1 MGSSSKLVSVLM
13 VLAYMTSFLLAAT
26 TIVAAPQPT
35 TEATTPA
42 VEPAEGTTGNNLK
55 VYGNIH
61 LDVNQDG
68 DSIDDI
74 DLGNYDEW
82 DDDEPDENDD
92 DHFDRVIFEQT
103 YDEDTR
109 ISGSSEDGFIDNN
122 LDNILFHLEGRY
134 HPTFWMPHDDGDP
147 DNEQQASIPMSRTDG
162 LFDINENEDFD
173 FDQIDDEDFDANI
186 DSNNGDDPIDLV
198 GVDDNIPDFASRND
212 DIGDGDDIYFPA
224 WVWHYNLAGY
234 NSANERVDIDEGD
247 EVSIP
252 MSGLGGQPGLNSQ
265 AVVPGGPVETA
276 LVQDINQSPND
287 GVRFE
292 VQDVQL
298 EEGDTVRFWD
308 FQATV
313 ESINFVSGGQ
323 DDVRMSIEWLG
334 DYDAPEEVGSDVTG
348 TEDTIFSASR
358 TSTSSTTSGVD
369 CRAIGS
375 DGGRPGYAD
384 TVSQPWYVCIETIS
398 TGGST
403 NTVFLTV
410 GRVFTDRD
418 EEVSKASILVNGVFY
433 SIEEIEDETSGSCSP
448 CLESLRI
455 EQPVPFGED
464 VELSE
469 LGSVLKGTA
478 AGDPFPVFPPFNE
491 DHTALDSFPV
501 EAERNSYGFLQD
513 RDGDTDGTPDIIEE
527 DDIDLADDDRDIDDR
542 KVTRGPLEVS
552 WQVTARETGLL
563 TNRET
568 PDQASDAW
576 DSQINQVMPHWY
588 AEISMPSEGNAI
600 VLSSLFQALTGHD
613 HFLWEPGKDMSMHF
627 GSSVRLFSEQVDETG
642 GDDLLVNPAVITTGD
657 VRASGSNADTLVEM
671 SLKFC
676 KFCRFDDISADGGD
690 PGGEDADGDTDLNI
704 ESDEEFNS
712 AGGSDLDTDSDHHP
726 HDEDGNNLPDLEGDQ
741 NNVDDEGDIYGPGI
755 RQTYTVSFVN
765 QGDGQPTDAD
775 IPDDLVFGPNP
786 ISEANTGFSA
796 ANSKLQLSAASQD
809 AVGDGL
815 DSLDL
820 DGDGDAD
827 EIFLG
832 GIDLAQET
840 EQTDTDVGLL
850 QAETESLT
858 IPLGERAH
866 FLDYAVEVQATDTSY
881 SPKQARLAIY
891 QLQEE
896 GVTNKDVATFPGAN
910 EDEYVGVRHNY
921 DAGTATA
928 VGPADCLDTEDTTP
942 GDGCNGGS
950 DSPDFDWWVRV
961 DNIASDS
968 VTLHVGRFVPGTHP
982 MYIDGQQLRFTG
994 ATGTACSP
1002 CTTLFDFSLERTTPI
1017 GNNVMVQDPSIEISA
1032 IGNGDMVPLLA
1043 PFNSDH
1049 QVVDNINPA
1058 LEQDE
1063 YGRYDPTKDNDDD
1076 RTEEDYNDR
1085 LLDAPALDIT
1095 LAGTGQKSNSF
1106 IWLDQRNSRGDGLPP
1121 EAELLQTSG
1130 IFEGNVPDANEPG
1143 VDDDCEAPGVDGG
1156 DGDTIASEI
1165 GEGPLCAG
1173 WPDSSFDNTPA
1184 EDTHTGNVLATT
1196 WRTTVPNEQRGYTH
1210 YAALDVPSGHGE
1222 FILSSDRIATE
1233 GQGSGH
1239 DGGPNVYEWLQT
1251 ETGALGAPP
1260 SGDACDTAFTGGV
1273 APCIAA
1279 FGTHTDSSAA
1289 DAAGWF
1295 SFASS
1300 DILGLFVGDGTVPE
1314 GQERTPEEQA
1324 QIGNNPILDVQ
1335 SISCDPTTVA
1345 QGQAVACDV
1354 TVQNTGTAS
1363 GSGTVTLAVTHQGGS
1378 HVTDRPVAQQS
1389 TGTVDK
1395 GGTATVTLLWSTSSA
1410 TTAGTWQLTGKTGSS
1425 DVTQSTT
1432 VTVEAPDQPA
1442 GPNVQVQSCS
1452 VSGTVKI
1459 GSSVSAS
1466 VTFENTGDQAG
1477 SDTFDIAVDGSNV
1490 ASVNSGN
1497 VPAGGT
1503 KTVTAQATLDSSNV
1517 DLPEPSGDQAPTTSV
1532 AISVGGTNC
1541 GSVTVEGEVPTD
1553 GEDRPTIPGFETV
1566 ALVAA
1571 MGAALVLLRRD

>member
-26 TIVAAPQPT
+26 SIVAAPQPT

-61 LDVNQDG
+61 WDVNQDG
-68 DSIDDI
+68 DSTDHN
-74 DLGNYDEW
+74 DLGEYDEW
-82 DDDEPDENDD
+82 DANDPDD
-92 DHFDRVIFEQT
+92 DDIFDRVIFEPA
-103 YDEDTR
+103 YDDDTR

-122 LDNILFHLEGRY
+122 LDNMLFHLEGQY
-134 HPTFWMPHDDGDP
+134 HPTFWMPLDSGSPDGTDH
-147 DNEQQASIPMSRTDG
+147 ASIPMSRGDG
-162 LFDINENEDFD
+162 LFDIDEDEDFD
-173 FDQIDDEDFDANI
+173 FDQIDDEDFDTTI

-198 GVDDNIPDFASRND
+198 GVDDNIVDFSSRND
-212 DIGDGDDIYFPA
+212 DIGEGDDIYFPA
-224 WVWHYNLAGY
+224 WKWRYIIAGY

-247 EVSIP
+247 EITVP
-252 MSGLGGQPGLNSQ
+252 LSGLGGQPGLNSQ
-265 AVVPGGPVETA
+265 VVVPGGQVETA
-276 LVQDINQSPND
+276 LVQDIADTPND

-292 VQDVQL
+292 VQDVQI

-334 DYDAPEEVGSDVTG
+334 DYDNPQQVGSDVTG

-375 DGGRPGYAD
+375 DSGRPGFGD
-384 TVSQPWYVCIETIS
+384 SVSQPWYICIETIS
-398 TGGST
+398 TGGDT
-403 NTVFLTV
+403 NSVFLTV
-410 GRVFTDRD
+410 GRTFTDRD

-433 SIEEIEDETSGSCSP
+433 SVEEIEDENTSPCDP

-455 EQPVPFGED
+455 EQAVPFGED
-464 VELSE
+464 VDLPELDAI
-469 LGSVLKGTA
+469 LKGTP

-491 DHTALDSFPV
+491 DGYTALDNFDVP
-501 EAERNSYGFLQD
+501 AERNSYGFLQD
-513 RDGDTDGTPDIIEE
+513 RDGDTDATPNIIEE
-527 DDIDLADDDRDIDDR
+527 DDIDLDDGARDIDDR
-542 KVTRGPLEVS
+542 KVSRSPLEVS
-552 WQVTARETGLL
+552 WEVAARETGLL

-568 PDQASDAW
+568 PDQASSAW
-576 DSQINQVMPHWY
+576 DTQINQVMPHWY
-588 AEISMPSEGNAI
+588 AEINMPSEGNAM
-600 VLSSLFQALTGHD
+600 VLSGLYQALTGHD
-613 HFLWEPGKDMSMHF
+613 HFVWKPGEDNSVHF
-627 GSSVRLFSEQVDETG
+627 GSSVRLFSEHVDETG
-642 GDDLLVNPAVITTGD
+642 GDDLLVNPAVITEGD
-657 VRASGSNADTLVEM
+657 VRASGSNADTLVEL

-704 ESDEEFNS
+704 ESDEEFKS

-726 HDEDGNNLPDLEGDQ
+726 HDEDGDNLADLEGEQ
-741 NNVDDEGDIYGPGI
+741 NNVDQEGDIYGPGI

-765 QGDGQPTDAD
+765 QGDGQPTEAD

-786 ISEANTGFSA
+786 ISEDNTGFSA
-796 ANSKLQLSAASQD
+796 SNSKLQLSAASQD

-820 DGDGDAD
+820 DGDGTAD

-832 GIDLAQET
+832 GIDLGQET
-840 EQTDTDVGLL
+840 EQTDLDVGIL
-850 QAETESLT
+850 QAESESLT
-858 IPLGERAH
+858 ISVGERAH
-866 FLDYAVEVQATDTSY
+866 FLDYAVEVQSTDTSY
-881 SPKQARLAIY
+881 SPKQTRLAIF

-896 GVTNKDVATFPGAN
+896 GVTNNDVATFPGAN

-921 DAGTATA
+921 DAGSATA
-928 VGPADCLDTEDTTP
+928 VGPSDCLDNEDTDP
-942 GDGCNGGS
+942 SDGCNNG
-950 DSPDFDWWVRV
+950 DDDADFDWWVRV
-961 DNIASDS
+961 DNIASDA

-982 MYIDGQQLRFTG
+982 MYIDGQQLLFTG

-1002 CTTLFDFSLERTTPI
+1002 CTELFDFSLERTTPI
-1017 GNNVMVQDPSIEISA
+1017 GNDVQVQDPSLEIAA
-1032 IGNGDMVPLLA
+1032 IGNGDAVPLLA
-1043 PFNSDH
+1043 PFNGDH
-1049 QVVDNINPA
+1049 QVVDNINPP

-1063 YGRYDPTKDNDDD
+1063 YGAYDPTKDNDDD
-1076 RTEEDYNDR
+1076 RTEEDYNNR
-1085 LLDAPALDIT
+1085 IIDAPALEIT
-1095 LAGTGQKSNSF
+1095 LAGTGRHDNSF
-1106 IWLDQRNSRGDGLPP
+1106 IWLDQRNTRGTGTPPDG
-1121 EAELLQTSG
+1121 EQQHVVG
-1130 IFEGNVPDANEPG
+1130 IFEGNVPDDDTPGGNNDCNE
-1143 VDDDCEAPGVDGG
+1143 DGS
-1156 DGDTIASEI
+1156 DI

-1184 EDTHTGNVLATT
+1184 EDTYTGNVLTAA
-1196 WRTTVPNEQRGYTH
+1196 WDKNVPNEQRGYTH

-1222 FILSSDRIATE
+1222 FILDSGRIADF
-1233 GQGSGH
+1233 GDGDGD
-1239 DGGPNVYEWLQT
+1239 DGGPNIYEWLQT
-1251 ETGALGAPP
+1251 ETGTLGGV
-1260 SGDACDTAFTGGV
+1260 SGDDCETAFGSTAV

-1279 FGTHTDSSAA
+1279 FGTHTDSTAS

-1300 DILGLFVGDGTVPE
+1300 NILGLFIGDGTVPE

-1324 QIGNNPILDVQ
+1324 QIGRNPIMDVQ
-1335 SISCDPTTVA
+1335 SISCDPTTVT
-1345 QGQAVACDV
+1345 QGQAVSCNV
-1354 TVQNTGTAS
+1354 TVKNTGTS
-1363 GSGTVTLAVTHQGGS
+1363 DGSGTVTLAVTHQGGS
-1378 HVTDRPVAQQS
+1378 HVTDRAVAQVS
-1389 TGTVDK
+1389 TGTIAV
-1395 GGTATVTLLWSTSSA
+1395 GGTAEVTLIWSTTSQ
-1410 TTAGTWQLTGKTGSS
+1410 TTAGTWQMTGKTGSS

-1432 VTVEAPDQPA
+1432 VTVEAPDQPD

-1503 KTVTAQATLDSSNV
+1503 KTVTAQATLDASNV
-1517 DLPEPSGDQAPTTSV
+1517 DLPEPSEGEAPTTSV
-1532 AISVGGTNC
+1532 AIAVGGTNC
-1541 GSVTVEGEVPTD
+1541 GSVTVEGEVPPTD

-1566 ALVAA
+1566 AMVAA